1 MTAIMKKMDNGFFI
15 ENIEGFE
22 IMDDVVEVNIDI
34 IDDKSNIYKKQMID
48 AVSEHYESKRENQ
61 VKCNTD
67 AETIAKFRK
76 MHNINITEE
85 AFWDS
90 LK

>member
-22 IMDDVVEVNIDI
+22 SMDDVVEVNIDI
-34 IDDKSNIYKKQMID
+34 IDDKSAVYKKQMID
-48 AVSEHYESKRENQ
+48 AVSEHYEEKRKNQ
-61 VKCNTD
+61 IAFRTN
-67 AETIAKFRK
+67 AEIVEKFRK
-76 MHNINITEE
+76 KHNITMTEE
-85 AFWDS
+85 EFWDS

>member
-22 IMDDVVEVNIDI
+22 AMDDVVEVNIDI
-34 IDDKSNIYKKQMID
+34 IDDKSKVYKKQMID
-48 AVSEHYESKRENQ
+48 AVSEHYESKRGNE
-61 VKCNTD
+61 VESTLDSK
-67 AETIAKFRK
+67 TIEDYKRK
-76 MHNINITEE
+76 HNLVGSSQE
-85 AFWDS
+85 FWDS